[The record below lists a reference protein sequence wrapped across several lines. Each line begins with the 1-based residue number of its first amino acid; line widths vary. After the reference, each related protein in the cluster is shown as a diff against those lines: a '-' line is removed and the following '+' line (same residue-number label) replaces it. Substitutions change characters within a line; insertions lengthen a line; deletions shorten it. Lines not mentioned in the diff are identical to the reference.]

1 MTTLMRPLSLLG
13 IVISM
18 IVWVN
23 VSVTQAL
30 PQQAPKDVIEELW
43 GMAVRGELLTPK
55 GWKRAGDYFTDP
67 TPWTTNMTVVVMS
80 NDYGFD
86 ESSISGGTAKA
97 VMTCSELG
105 KIDANLRYTP
115 LPPKQSFKS
124 GRGYDLVAVPAHTL
138 VLVPGTKKPEERV
151 NPNVTYWKVK
161 GSPGDPWTTV
171 NTAIRYVLE
180 MREKATDPAIKKNA
194 DQTIAKLLRL
204 H

>member
-1 MTTLMRPLSLLG
+1 
-13 IVISM
+13 
-18 IVWVN
+18 
-23 VSVTQAL
+23 
-30 PQQAPKDVIEELW
+30 
-43 GMAVRGELLTPK
+43 MAVRGGLLTPK
-55 GWKRAGDYFTDP
+55 GWKRAGGYFTDP

-97 VMTCSELG
+97 GMTCNELG

-138 VLVPGTKKPEERV
+138 VSVPGTNKPEERV
-151 NPNVTYWKVK
+151 NTNVTYWKVK

>member
-1 MTTLMRPLSLLG
+1 MM
-13 IVISM
+13 
-18 IVWVN
+18 
-23 VSVTQAL
+23 
-30 PQQAPKDVIEELW
+30 
-43 GMAVRGELLTPK
+43 
-55 GWKRAGDYFTDP
+55 
-67 TPWTTNMTVVVMS
+67 
-80 NDYGFD
+80 
-86 ESSISGGTAKA
+86 
-97 VMTCSELG
+97 CSELG

-138 VLVPGTKKPEERV
+138 VSVPGTKKPEEKV
-151 NPNVTYWKVK
+151 NTNVTYWKVK
-161 GSPGDPWTTV
+161 GSPHNPWTTV

>member
-1 MTTLMRPLSLLG
+1 MTTSMRPLSILG

-23 VSVTQAL
+23 VSITQSL
-30 PQQAPKDVIEELW
+30 PFPQQAPKGVIEELW
-43 GMAVRGELLTPK
+43 GMAVRGGLLTPK
-55 GWKRAGDYFTDP
+55 GWNRAGDYFTDP

-97 VMTCSELG
+97 LMMCSELG

-138 VLVPGTKKPEERV
+138 VFVPGTKKPEEKV
-151 NPNVTYWKVK
+151 NTNVTYWKVK
-161 GSPGDPWTTV
+161 ES
-171 NTAIRYVLE
+171 
-180 MREKATDPAIKKNA
+180 KALLATRGLLSTPRFVTYWKCVRKPPTPPLRKTPIKP
-194 DQTIAKLLRL
+194 
-204 H
+204 